1 MYSTF
6 SPPENL
12 ANIDPLFAAPTGPVW
27 EFAAGEILEADQA
40 AAQAYLVRQL
50 PNVQSMLTVGP
61 LLEQV
66 TRFDHPRLFGP
77 SFWTRT
83 DDGVWVA
90 TAKPRGER
98 IETSSLERMSWAE
111 ALEIWRPL
119 AEAVTRLHR
128 RGMVHGTLAPWTLW
142 IDQPSSKATAIDAG
156 CWIGDELSD
165 LADADALWLAAE
177 MRRLPGDRD
186 PTPATDVYGLARLL
200 IHLTLGA
207 EQAATTRPSFTGIP
221 AYAIPALDAALDTE
235 PSGRP
240 ARVAEVVAAM
250 APRSFH
256 QLPTDLDD
264 GHQTENTVAENT
276 VPDTMSVLHARVSNI
291 ERIEHPKF
299 GRGVKFFLNL
309 ADKPPPNDQIGAFF
323 YEEQAPE
330 VFESV
335 KWVWEGCEL
344 NLLEARVIENSGG
357 QRFLTSNRAT
367 LPVLEPHMPMSVSN
381 VLKAEGCPSRFLVD
395 QRDRGGSS
403 RPLVF
408 GNLVH
413 GLLDDLVE
421 PDPPDFEEA
430 FGKRARSL
438 RLDML
443 AAGLTDRDMGSI
455 YEDARQHFDNIR
467 RFTSPR
473 THDAPDHDRVG
484 WTGRNVEVTRYST
497 RYGIEGRVDLVA
509 QDGRE
514 GLQIVELKS
523 GSTWDGHLSQLRFY
537 KLLWDGLAKSQ
548 GLEVNG
554 HILYSRHGRMQSAPM
569 EDTERERRILCARN
583 ELIACLRSFVDP
595 DYDYKA
601 PFFMKF
607 PKACRSGSCKFRR
620 DRCQAQTEVLGLAE
634 GTSPWDAVATERWN
648 KVEPE
653 LVARAWAWHEHF
665 ERLVEMERWAS
676 TAEMG
681 KVLHHGRLHERKENH
696 HAADGLELSQ
706 VKTKTGFI
714 DFVGEHGRIFSPG
727 DYLVAHRG
735 DFHTS
740 HILRGRVASVDGAR
754 VRLSTRGAA
763 IASELPNSDWIL
775 DKLPARLGFRQ
786 AHHALYRALQEGSPD
801 RLELLFRPDEARARE
816 LANAQGTP
824 GGGARRAD
832 EPAEKHPEEHALNAS
847 QHQAV
852 HFALTAPQGAL
863 IQGPPGT
870 GKTTVIAH
878 AVKELVARGERVL
891 VSAFTNTAVDT
902 ILTKLLEVGC
912 DDFLRIGPAS
922 RSPDLRR
929 TLEEMGRDPAQFFTT
944 DLAAG
949 TDSLDQLSEEILG
962 RQIIASTA
970 HRCVSSS
977 IMEFLETKLGRTPFD
992 IAIVDEA
999 GQITEPMTLT
1009 AVNLGERFALV
1020 GDHRQLPP
1028 IVENEQTHTNF
1039 IGDQGLEELDK
1050 MGCSGLDRSLF
1061 ERLIEKLPH
1070 VMLDE
1075 QYRMHADIMAFSSGC
1090 FYDDKLRAHES
1101 VGAHTLEVA
1110 SAKLEALAGSVADVL
1125 APGHPLVFADVEYDE
1140 ASGRHNQGEAEALV
1154 DTVEA
1159 LFETSEDP
1167 GSIGVVS
1174 PFRAQVYLIRRLL
1187 SERLEERADRV
1198 DVDTVE
1204 KFQGSERDIILV
1216 SLVKTERAGDF
1227 LADERRLNVTL
1238 TRARKKLVVFGN
1250 RRCLEL
1256 NPLYRRLIEQPET
1269 HVVSWSK

>member
-12 ANIDPLFAAPTGPVW
+12 PDTDPLYTAPTGPVW
-27 EFAAGEILEADQA
+27 ELSASEILEADEASEQT
-40 AAQAYLVRQL
+40 YLVRRL

-77 SFWTRT
+77 SFWTKA
-83 DDGVWVA
+83 DEGVWVA

-98 IETSSLERMSWAE
+98 IVASKPDRASWTE
-111 ALEIWRPL
+111 ALELWRPL

-128 RGMVHGTLAPWTLW
+128 RGMVHGTLTPWNIW
-142 IDQPSSKATAIDAG
+142 VDEGSRKATAIDAG
-156 CWIGDELSD
+156 CWIGDKLSGLD
-165 LADADALWLAAE
+165 ESDALWLAAE
-177 MRRLPGDRD
+177 MRRLTDQRD

-200 IHLTLGA
+200 IRMTLPA
-207 EQAATTRPSFTGIP
+207 EQAEMPQPSLTGIP
-221 AYAIPALDAALDTE
+221 AYAIPAIEAALDDE

-240 ARVAEVVAAM
+240 ARVAEMITAM

-256 QLPTDLDD
+256 QSPTAPDEDEVS
-264 GHQTENTVAENT
+264 GTV
-276 VPDTMSVLHARVSNI
+276 SVLHARVSNI

-299 GRGVKFFLNL
+299 GRGVKFFVNRLDV
-309 ADKPPPNDQIGAFF
+309 APPGDQIGAFF
-323 YEEQAPE
+323 YEKKTPE
-330 VFESV
+330 VYESV

-344 NLLEARVIENSGG
+344 NLLDARVIENSTGE
-357 QRFLTSNRAT
+357 RFLTSSQAT

-395 QRDRGGSS
+395 QRDRGSSS

-430 FGKRARSL
+430 FGARVRSL

-443 AAGLTDRDMGSI
+443 AAGLADRDMPSI
-455 YEDARQHFDNIR
+455 KEDARQHFDNIR
-467 RFTSPR
+467 RFTAPR
-473 THDAPDHDRVG
+473 THDAPEHDRVG

-537 KLLWDGLAKSQ
+537 KFLWDGLAQEQ

-569 EDTERERRILCARN
+569 DDTARERRILCARN

-595 DYDYKA
+595 DYDYRA
-601 PFFMKF
+601 PFFMQN
-607 PKACRSGSCKFRR
+607 PRACRSGSCKFRR

-634 GTSPWDAVATERWN
+634 ETSPWDAVETARWN
-648 KVEPE
+648 EVGPE

-665 ERLVEMERWAS
+665 ERLIEMERWAS

-681 KVLHHGRLHERKENH
+681 KVLHHGRLDERKQNH
-696 HAADGLELSQ
+696 HAADDLELSQ
-706 VKTKTGFI
+706 VKAKSGFI
-714 DFVGEHGRIFSPG
+714 DFQGPHGRIFSPG
-727 DYLVAHRG
+727 DYIVAHRG

-740 HILRGRVASVDGAR
+740 HILRGRVVDVDGD
-754 VRLSTRGAA
+754 LLTISTRGAA
-763 IASELPNSDWIL
+763 IASELPSDDWIV

-786 AHHALYRALQEGSPD
+786 AHHALYRALTDANPD
-801 RLELLFRPDEARARE
+801 RLEVFFQPNSPRAKS
-816 LANAQGTP
+816 LASAQEVVD
-824 GGGARRAD
+824 RNDDAD
-832 EPAEKHPEEHALNAS
+832 LNAS
-847 QHQAV
+847 QTEAV
-852 HFALTAPQGAL
+852 RLVLSAPQAAL

-878 AVKELVARGERVL
+878 AVRELVARGKRVL

-912 DDFLRIGPAS
+912 DDFLRIGTAS
-922 RSPDLRR
+922 RSPELSR
-929 TLEEMGRDPAQFFTT
+929 TLEQDGRDPATFFSN
-944 DLAAG
+944 DLADT
-949 TDSLDQLSEEILG
+949 TDSLDVLSEQILE
-962 RQIIASTA
+962 RQVIASTA

-977 IMEFLETKLGRTPFD
+977 MMEFLETSLGQTPFD
-992 IAIVDEA
+992 VAIVDEA
-999 GQITEPMTLT
+999 GQITEPMTMA
-1009 AVNLGERFALV
+1009 AVNLGKRFALV

-1028 IVENEQTHTNF
+1028 IVKNEQTHTNF
-1039 IGDQGLEELDK
+1039 IEDQGLEELDK

-1061 ERLIEKLPH
+1061 ERLVEKLPY

-1075 QYRMHADIMAFSSGC
+1075 QYRMHADISAFSSAC
-1090 FYDDKLRAHES
+1090 FYDDKLRAHAS
-1101 VGAHTLEVA
+1101 VAQHTLDL
-1110 SAKLEALAGSVADVL
+1110 SEAQLAGLDSPLAEVL
-1125 APGHPLVFADVEYDE
+1125 APDRPLVFADIEPHQTQQHDTN
-1140 ASGRHNQGEAEALV
+1140 SRHNQAEAEAVV
-1154 DTVEA
+1154 DAVAA
-1159 LFETSEDP
+1159 LFEAHDKP
-1167 GSIGVVS
+1167 GSIGIVS

-1187 SERLEERADRV
+1187 SERLDKRADLV

-1204 KFQGSERDIILV
+1204 RFQGSERDIILV
-1216 SLVKTERAGDF
+1216 SLVKSERAGDF

-1238 TRARKKLVVFGN
+1238 TRARKKLVVFGS

-1269 HVVSWSK
+1269 HVLSWSQ